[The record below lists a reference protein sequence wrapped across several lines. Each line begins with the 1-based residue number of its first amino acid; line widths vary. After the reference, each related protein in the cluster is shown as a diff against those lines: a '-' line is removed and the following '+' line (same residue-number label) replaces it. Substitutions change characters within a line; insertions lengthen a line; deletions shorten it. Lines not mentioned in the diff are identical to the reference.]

1 MFNIYKKKIA
11 GYTIIET
18 LIAIS
23 IFLIIIIAG
32 MSSLLTASNAH
43 QKTQDV
49 RSIMDSLTFVM
60 EEISRNLR
68 TGYDFTCIS
77 GTNQFCGTIVFENA
91 FGDSMDAGDNWAY
104 KVESSDGGATYNIS
118 KSTNNGASWVEL
130 NQTEVKLSSISGF
143 SILGPASPPGDTQ
156 QPLITVKLSGT
167 ITYRSIITPFS
178 LQTSVSQRL
187 IDI

>member
-1 MFNIYKKKIA
+1 MLNISKNKIA

-18 LIAIS
+18 LIAVS
-23 IFLIIIIAG
+23 IFLIIITAG
-32 MSSLLTASNAH
+32 MSSLLTASSAH
-43 QKTQDV
+43 QKSQDT
-49 RSIMDSLTFVM
+49 RSVLDSLTFIM
-60 EEISRNLR
+60 EEVSRNLR
-68 TGYDFTCIS
+68 TGYDFSCTS
-77 GTNQFCGTIVFENA
+77 GTNQFCGTIIFENA
-91 FGDSMDAGDNWAY
+91 FGDPMNSGDNWGY

-118 KSTNNGASWVEL
+118 KSTNNGASWVQL
-130 NQTEVKLSSISGF
+130 NQTEVKLSNVSGF

-167 ITYRSIITPFS
+167 ITYRSITTPFS